1 MSKLS
6 QRKTIVAVGKRIP
19 TLYEI
24 QQENKQKALEALEIA
39 KQQGKPIKYL
49 LKLNN
54 QTYKESSE

>member
-19 TLYEI
+19 TLYET
-24 QQENKQKALEALEIA
+24 QQDNKLKAMQALEIA

-49 LKLNN
+49 LK
-54 QTYKESSE
+54 

>member
-39 KQQGKPIKYL
+39 KGQNKKVKYL
-49 LKLNN
+49 LK
-54 QTYKESSE
+54 

>member
-24 QQENKQKALEALEIA
+24 QQDNKLKAMQALEIA

-49 LKLNN
+49 LK
-54 QTYKESSE
+54 